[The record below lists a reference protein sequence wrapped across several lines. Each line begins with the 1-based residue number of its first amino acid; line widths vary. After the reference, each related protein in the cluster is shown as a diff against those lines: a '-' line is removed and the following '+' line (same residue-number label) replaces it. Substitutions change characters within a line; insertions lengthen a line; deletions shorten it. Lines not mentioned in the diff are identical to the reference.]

1 MAIGDVMFAAV
12 AIAKNLLFVKCVTV
26 RREPKGTSSKKA
38 PVQAPSTEQQMSPT
52 SPVTQSVPGGAG
64 FSFDQSSS
72 GAGSVFGQSSS
83 EEGFAFSAPP
93 IPARGFVFDAP
104 PADEQEPEPESWHF
118 VTYFAVL
125 M

>member
-1 MAIGDVMFAAV
+1 MFAAV
-12 AIAKNLLFVKCVTV
+12 AIAKN
-26 RREPKGTSSKKA
+26 REPKGSIKKA

-118 VTYFAVL
+118 VTDFAVL